1 MSLMVM
7 SHWLTMGASGL
18 YKAPGSS
25 GEPHAQKN
33 NPFVYSDRA
42 QIMRQQRH
50 LTPRPARGDEALS
63 QSASLT

>member
-1 MSLMVM
+1 MSLMMM
-7 SHWLTMGASGL
+7 SHWLTLGATGL

-42 QIMRQQRH
+42 RIMRQQQH
-50 LTPRPARGDEALS
+50 PTPGPAIGDEAMS